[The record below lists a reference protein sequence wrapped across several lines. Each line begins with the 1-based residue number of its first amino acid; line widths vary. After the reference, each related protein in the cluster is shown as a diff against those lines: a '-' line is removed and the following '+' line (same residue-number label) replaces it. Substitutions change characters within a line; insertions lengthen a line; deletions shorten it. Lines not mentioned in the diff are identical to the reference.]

1 MESAKE
7 IDDTFL
13 EKVDCI
19 DLKEGMFV
27 QELDRPW
34 LETPFM
40 FQGFRIKSQ
49 EEVETLQKY
58 CEFVFINKTRS
69 EIDPR
74 IIHETADK
82 DPSEDAA
89 TTVTTRIQLGTN
101 TYKDI
106 VPIEE
111 ELEAARTIYENSNSA
126 VEEIFSSAG
135 DGDAIDVKE
144 ATRTT
149 TDIVDSVLRNPDAFM
164 LLQRMKNKNRYR
176 YTHAINSCAL
186 AATFCRHLGFS
197 KDQIHDISMGALML
211 DVGSTRLPDSL
222 IDMEESLNP
231 VTMKLVRHHVQFGL
245 EILENTPDLPPVVR
259 EMMLTHH
266 ERING
271 KGYPAGLSGDEIPV
285 SGRIAAIIDCY
296 DAMISSR
303 PYRKKISPVEAI
315 SALYHWRNIDFQE
328 DLIEQFIQCIGA
340 YPTGSLVELTSGQ
353 VGIVMSQNRVRR
365 LYPRILLILTAEGDP
380 YESPQMIDLWDYSK
394 KTKGEVLE
402 INKVVDADELG
413 IDPSDY
419 YL

>member
-1 MESAKE
+1 MESAKQ

-13 EKVDCI
+13 EKIDCN

-34 LETPFM
+34 LETSFM
-40 FQGFRIKSQ
+40 FQGFCIKNA
-49 EEVETLQKY
+49 EEIETLKKY
-58 CEFVFINKTRS
+58 CEFVYINKARS
-69 EIDPR
+69 DIDPR
-74 IIHETADK
+74 IIHERPDRKPAVDDETI
-82 DPSEDAA
+82 
-89 TTVTTRIQLGTN
+89 VTTRIRLGTN
-101 TYKDI
+101 TYQDTA
-106 VPIEE
+106 PIEE
-111 ELEAARTIYENSNSA
+111 ELEAAREIYEDSNNA
-126 VEEIFSSAG
+126 IEDIFDTAS
-135 DGDAIDVKE
+135 DGNTIDVKE

-149 TDIVDSVLRNPDAFM
+149 TSIVDSVLRNPDAFM

-197 KDQIHDISMGALML
+197 KTEIHDISMGALMF
-211 DVGSTRLPDSL
+211 DVGTTKLPDSL
-222 IDMEESLNP
+222 VDMAESLNP
-231 VTMKLVRHHVQFGL
+231 VSMKLVRHHVQFGL
-245 EILENTPDLPPVVR
+245 EILDNTPDLPPVVR

-271 KGYPAGLSGDEIPV
+271 KGYPGGLKGDQIPV

-296 DAMISSR
+296 DAMISTR

-315 SALYHWRNIDFQE
+315 STLYNWRNIDFQE

-340 YPTGSLVELTSGQ
+340 YPTGSLVELSSGQ

-365 LYPRILLILTAEGDP
+365 LFPKILLILTADGEP
-380 YESPQMIDLWDYSK
+380 YESPEMLDLWEYHE
-394 KTKGEVLE
+394 KTQSEPLE
-402 INKVVDADELG
+402 INKVVDAEELG
-413 IDPSDY
+413 IDPADY

>member
-1 MESAKE
+1 MEAAKE
-7 IDDTFL
+7 INDAFL
-13 EKVDCI
+13 EKVGCN
-19 DLKEGMFV
+19 DLKVGMFV

-40 FQGFRIKSQ
+40 FQGFRINNKDEIQS
-49 EEVETLQKY
+49 LQKY

-69 EIDPR
+69 QIDPR
-74 IIHETADK
+74 IIHETVDT
-82 DPSEDAA
+82 DSSEDTD
-89 TTVTTRIQLGTN
+89 TTVTTRIKLGTN
-101 TYKDI
+101 TYTDTA
-106 VPIEE
+106 PIEE
-111 ELEAARTIYENSNSA
+111 ELDAARTIYEQSNSA
-126 VEEIFSSAG
+126 VTEIFSTAG
-135 DGDAIDVKE
+135 EDGAIDVKE
-144 ATRTT
+144 AKKTT
-149 TDIVDSVLRNPDAFM
+149 TGIVESVLRNPDAFM

-197 KDQIHDISMGALML
+197 KTEIHDISMGALML
-211 DVGSTRLPDSL
+211 DVGTTRLPDSL
-222 IDMEESLNP
+222 IDMEEALNP
-231 VTMKLVRHHVQFGL
+231 VSMKLVRHHVQFGM
-245 EILENTPDLPPVVR
+245 EILDNTPELPPVVR
-259 EMMLTHH
+259 EMLLTHH

-271 KGYPAGLSGDEIPV
+271 KGYPAGLSGDQIPV

-315 SALYHWRNIDFQE
+315 STLYNWRNIDFQE

-340 YPTGSLVELTSGQ
+340 YPTSSLVELSSGQ

-365 LYPRILLILTAEGDP
+365 LYPKILLILTADGNP
-380 YESPQMIDLWDYSK
+380 YESPQMLDLWEYAQQTRSDK
-394 KTKGEVLE
+394 LE
-402 INKVVDADELG
+402 ISKVVDADELG

>member
-1 MESAKE
+1 MEAAKE
-7 IDDTFL
+7 INDAFL
-13 EKVDCI
+13 EKVGCN
-19 DLKEGMFV
+19 DLKVGMFV

-40 FQGFRIKSQ
+40 FQGFRINNKDEIQS
-49 EEVETLQKY
+49 LQKY

-69 EIDPR
+69 QIDPR
-74 IIHETADK
+74 IIHETVDT
-82 DPSEDAA
+82 DSSEDTD
-89 TTVTTRIQLGTN
+89 TTVTTRIKLGTN
-101 TYKDI
+101 AYPDTA
-106 VPIEE
+106 PIEE
-111 ELEAARTIYENSNSA
+111 ELDAARTIYEQSNSA
-126 VEEIFSSAG
+126 VTDIFSTAG
-135 DGDAIDVKE
+135 EDGAIDVKE
-144 ATRTT
+144 AKKTT
-149 TDIVDSVLRNPDAFM
+149 TGIVESVLRNPDAFM

-197 KDQIHDISMGALML
+197 KTEIHDISMGALML
-211 DVGSTRLPDSL
+211 DVGTTRLPDSL
-222 IDMEESLNP
+222 IDMEEALNP
-231 VTMKLVRHHVQFGL
+231 VSMKLVRHHVQFGM
-245 EILENTPDLPPVVR
+245 EILENTPELPPVVR
-259 EMMLTHH
+259 EMLLTHH

-271 KGYPAGLSGDEIPV
+271 KGYPAGLSGDQIPV

-315 SALYHWRNIDFQE
+315 STLYNWRNIDFQE

-340 YPTGSLVELTSGQ
+340 YPTGSLVELSSGQ

-365 LYPRILLILTAEGDP
+365 LYPKILLILTADGNP
-380 YESPQMIDLWDYSK
+380 YESPQMLDLWEYAQQTRSDK
-394 KTKGEVLE
+394 LE
-402 INKVVDADELG
+402 ISKVVDADELG

>member
-1 MESAKE
+1 MEAAKE
-7 IDDTFL
+7 INDAFL
-13 EKVDCI
+13 EKVGCN
-19 DLKEGMFV
+19 DLKVGMFV

-40 FQGFRIKSQ
+40 FQGFRINNKDEIQS
-49 EEVETLQKY
+49 LQKY

-69 EIDPR
+69 QIDPR
-74 IIHETADK
+74 IIHETVDT
-82 DPSEDAA
+82 DSSEDTD
-89 TTVTTRIQLGTN
+89 TTVTTRIKLGTN
-101 TYKDI
+101 TYPDTA
-106 VPIEE
+106 PIEE
-111 ELEAARTIYENSNSA
+111 ELDAARTIYEQSNSA
-126 VEEIFSSAG
+126 VTEIFSTAG
-135 DGDAIDVKE
+135 EDGAIDVKE
-144 ATRTT
+144 AKKTT
-149 TDIVDSVLRNPDAFM
+149 TGIVESVLRNPDAFM

-197 KDQIHDISMGALML
+197 KTEIHDISMGALML
-211 DVGSTRLPDSL
+211 DVGTTRLPDSL
-222 IDMEESLNP
+222 IDMEEALNP
-231 VTMKLVRHHVQFGL
+231 VSMKLVRHHVQFGM
-245 EILENTPDLPPVVR
+245 EILDNTPELPPVVR
-259 EMMLTHH
+259 EMLLTHH

-271 KGYPAGLSGDEIPV
+271 KGYPAGLSGDQIPV

-315 SALYHWRNIDFQE
+315 STLYNWRNIDFQE

-340 YPTGSLVELTSGQ
+340 YPTGSLVELSSGQ

-365 LYPRILLILTAEGDP
+365 LYPKILLILTADGNP
-380 YESPQMIDLWDYSK
+380 YESPQMLDLWEYAQQTRSDK
-394 KTKGEVLE
+394 LE
-402 INKVVDADELG
+402 ISKVVDADELG

>member
-1 MESAKE
+1 MEAAKE
-7 IDDTFL
+7 INDAFL
-13 EKVDCI
+13 EKVDCN
-19 DLKEGMFV
+19 DLKVGMFV

-40 FQGFRIKSQ
+40 FQGFRINNKDEIQS
-49 EEVETLQKY
+49 LQKY

-69 EIDPR
+69 QIDPR
-74 IIHETADK
+74 IIHETVDT
-82 DPSEDAA
+82 DSSEDTD
-89 TTVTTRIQLGTN
+89 TTVTTRIKLGTN
-101 TYKDI
+101 AYPDTA
-106 VPIEE
+106 PIEE
-111 ELEAARTIYENSNSA
+111 ELDAARTIYEQSNSA
-126 VEEIFSSAG
+126 VTDIFSTAG
-135 DGDAIDVKE
+135 EDGAIDVKE
-144 ATRTT
+144 AKKTT
-149 TDIVDSVLRNPDAFM
+149 TGIVESVLRNPDAFM

-197 KDQIHDISMGALML
+197 KTEIHDISMGALML
-211 DVGSTRLPDSL
+211 DVGTTRLPDSL
-222 IDMEESLNP
+222 IDMEEALNP
-231 VTMKLVRHHVQFGL
+231 VSMKLVRHHVQFGM
-245 EILENTPDLPPVVR
+245 EILDNTPELPPVVR
-259 EMMLTHH
+259 EMLLTHH

-271 KGYPAGLSGDEIPV
+271 KGYPAGLSGDQIPV

-315 SALYHWRNIDFQE
+315 STLYNWRNIDFQE

-340 YPTGSLVELTSGQ
+340 YPTGSLVELSSGQ

-365 LYPRILLILTAEGDP
+365 LYPKILLILTADGNP
-380 YESPQMIDLWDYSK
+380 YESPQMLDLWEYAQQTRSDK
-394 KTKGEVLE
+394 LE
-402 INKVVDADELG
+402 ISKVVDADELG